1 MHLQESKWSRSPI
14 RASGGLSSVKEFT
27 DSFGLDNLML
37 SVYVEKINTMIR
49 VGAVLDAVA
58 RMWDAEFL
66 RRSTKP
72 PAKIRGGSLAWRGAA
87 KGGLGWSLICYLSY
101 HYSPQNAWQSRG

>member
-1 MHLQESKWSRSPI
+1 MHLHESKWSRSPI
-14 RASGGLSSVKEFT
+14 RASGGLWSVKEFT
-27 DSFGLDNLML
+27 DFFGLDSLML
-37 SVYVEKINTMIR
+37 SVYVEKINTLMR

-72 PAKIRGGSLAWRGAA
+72 RAKIRGGSLVKGAR
-87 KGGLGWSLICYLSY
+87 LGLICWCFPHYL
-101 HYSPQNAWQSRG
+101 PKNMRFKATQW

>member
-1 MHLQESKWSRSPI
+1 MHLHESKWSRSPI
-14 RASGGLSSVKEFT
+14 RASGGLWSVKEFT

-37 SVYVEKINTMIR
+37 SVYVEKINTLMR

-72 PAKIRGGSLAWRGAA
+72 PAKIRGGSLVKGAR
-87 KGGLGWSLICYLSY
+87 LGLICWCFS
-101 HYSPQNAWQSRG
+101 HYFPQNMRFKAAQW